1 MLPPRGIFIPT
12 RMIFH
17 PQLSAAVILTWIQL
31 RCLAWDGGSTPPL
44 SIPEL
49 ASLLGIHPARFSKH
63 LSTLQDIS
71 ALSWRTKKNGKVIL
85 SFPVEPTAIAENLVD
100 TQNLTGSAMLSS
112 MDREVPGPQSYFPQQ
127 IMGYLSNLDDPDELL
142 QMNDPVDSEYLK
154 KIVERCFI
162 NS

>member
-31 RCLAWDGGSTPPL
+31 RCLAWDGWSTPPL
-44 SIPEL
+44 SVPEL
-49 ASLLGIHPARFSKH
+49 ASLLAIHPARLSRH

-71 ALSWRTKKNGKVIL
+71 ALSWRTMKHGKVIL
-85 SFPVEPTAIAENLVD
+85 SFPEEPSVITENHID
-100 TQNLTGSAMLSS
+100 AQNLAGSALLSS
-112 MDREVPGPQSYFPQQ
+112 VDREVPGSQSYFPRQ
-127 IMGYLSNLDDPDELL
+127 IMGYLSNQDDQDEFSRI
-142 QMNDPVDSEYLK
+142 NDSADSKYLK
-154 KIVERCFI
+154 NVVERCFI